1 MTSPKYVTRAD
12 GSIDYGYYKRR
23 GRTMRSEA
31 VREASAGIGGVLG
44 ALFIRLVRRASSLHD
59 HGKAVL
65 SRGNRMP
72 TPLDTRS

>member
-1 MTSPKYVTRAD
+1 MTSLKYVTRED

-23 GRTMRSEA
+23 GRYLRSEA
-31 VREASAGIGGVLG
+31 VREVGAGIGDVLG
-44 ALFIRLVRRASSLHD
+44 SRVVRFFGRAASIHVL
-59 HGKAVL
+59 GKTVL